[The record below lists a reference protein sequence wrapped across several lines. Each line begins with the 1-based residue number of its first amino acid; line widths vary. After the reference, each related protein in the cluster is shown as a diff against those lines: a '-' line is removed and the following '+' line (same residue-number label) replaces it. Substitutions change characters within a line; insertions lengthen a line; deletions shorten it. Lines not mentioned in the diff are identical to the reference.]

1 VPLLLVLPMLLPLR
15 VRLLLVLLVL
25 PLLPLLS
32 VPLLVLLVLL
42 LLHSRCCCSFFLG
55 YPVDDSRTPR
65 CPSKTH

>member
-1 VPLLLVLPMLLPLR
+1 MVLVPLLLVLPVLLPLR

-25 PLLPLLS
+25 PLLPVLS
-32 VPLLVLLVLL
+32 VPLLVLL

-65 CPSKTH
+65 CLSKTH